1 MEREIN
7 VIMSK
12 ISTQKITPYLWYD
25 NQAKE
30 AATFYCSLFENS
42 QIISDSDL
50 IVEFELDGMRLVGL
64 NGGPQFKFTEAVSL
78 LVLCEDQ
85 DEVDYFWNAF
95 TQNGGKESRC
105 GWCKDKYGFSWQI
118 VPKRFMEMM
127 KTGTPDQVKRVM
139 SVLMPMNK
147 LIVEEFEKAFN

>member
-1 MEREIN
+1 
-7 VIMSK
+7 MSK

-139 SVLMPMNK
+139 NVLMPMNK

>member
-1 MEREIN
+1 
-7 VIMSK
+7 MSK

-50 IVEFELDGMRLVGL
+50 IIEFELDGMRLVGL

>member
-1 MEREIN
+1 
-7 VIMSK
+7 MSK

-50 IVEFELDGMRLVGL
+50 IVEFELDGMHLVGL

>member
-1 MEREIN
+1 
-7 VIMSK
+7 MSK